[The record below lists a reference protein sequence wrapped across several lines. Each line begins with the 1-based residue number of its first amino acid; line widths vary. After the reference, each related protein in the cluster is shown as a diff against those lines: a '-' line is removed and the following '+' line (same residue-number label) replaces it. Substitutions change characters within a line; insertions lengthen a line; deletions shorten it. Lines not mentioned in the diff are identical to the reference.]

1 SDEIGLD
8 PMGLNESD
16 MFFVLAPRSAWRM
29 RSKDELIDTIREVL
43 DGFPGLAYG
52 FTQPIEMRTS
62 EMLTGV
68 RGDVAVKLFGADLDE
83 LDRQASAI
91 EAVLRTVE
99 GSEDVFVARNSG
111 MQYLTLDI
119 DREMAGR
126 LGVNGDA
133 LQRVL
138 RAQIEGL
145 PVGIVQEGVQR
156 TPL

>member
-1 SDEIGLD
+1 VGAGTVVLLWSLASSRELLSFPTRRSSDL
-8 PMGLNESD
+8 
-16 MFFVLAPRSAWRM
+16 
-29 RSKDELIDTIREVL
+29 IREVL

-68 RGDVAVKLFGADLDE
+68 RGDVAVKLFGPDLDE

-91 EAVLRTVE
+91 EAVLRSIE

-119 DREMAGR
+119 DREMTGR
-126 LGVNGDA
+126 LG
-133 LQRVL
+133 LSRS
-138 RAQIEGL
+138 
-145 PVGIVQEGVQR
+145 
-156 TPL
+156 

>member
-1 SDEIGLD
+1 
-8 PMGLNESD
+8 
-16 MFFVLAPRSAWRM
+16 LAPRDEWRM
-29 RSKDELIDTIREVL
+29 RSKEALMEAIREVL

-68 RGDVAVKLFGADLDE
+68 RGDVAVKLFGPDLGE
-83 LDRQASAI
+83 LDRLAGEI
-91 EAVLRTVE
+91 EAVLRSTE

-111 MQYLTLDI
+111 MQYLTLQI

-126 LGVNGDA
+126 LRLSGDE
-133 LQRVL
+133 LQRLL

-156 TPL
+156 TPLVI